1 MSGGAIQE
9 NWLVQSEDFALVLR
23 KNAES
28 SVEAS
33 SDREQE
39 FLLLDR
45 LYHFGIKVP
54 EPLYF
59 EKSPNFLNSDFFI
72 MKKN

>member
-39 FLLLDR
+39 F
-45 LYHFGIKVP
+45 
-54 EPLYF
+54 YF
-59 EKSPNFLNSDFFI
+59 
-72 MKKN
+72 